1 MDAAFDVWIDKQAP
15 APLCSAGSR
24 GMDAMTRAH
33 VAPRFLAIVAMTFAG
48 ACQVQTTQPDLD
60 GQNVRVVLVH
70 TTDIHS
76 RLLPYPM
83 KVAQTDKTLG
93 LADENGPFGGIAR
106 IAHLSRTIRQRAE
119 RSLHIDTGDVF
130 QGAPIFNVFQGEV
143 EMQALSRIGV
153 DVMTIGNHEF
163 DAGEPNVADR
173 IARFASFPVLA
184 ANYLIDAPLNPTA
197 PPLAD
202 LVMPYHV
209 FQLQGLRVG
218 VIGLGN
224 TSSMSSLVE
233 SPNSLGITPM
243 DAAETTQ
250 FYIDLLRPHVD
261 VIIVA
266 SHLGLTED
274 ERLIPCISGADLV
287 LGGHHHIVLN
297 PPKEILD
304 GQTCHYEVVT
314 RYFDTA
320 CVKGLTGLWREAMA
334 TGQALSGVEGLC
346 DDLLPEMERLVE
358 RVPEVAGGVL
368 PRRDRS
374 AWGTACVDAL
384 SVVPALP
391 PSIASLTGPERGA
404 ALDAYAKDQ
413 AEAACFPLARKMG
426 LRLPPPRKVPLAHS
440 GAFAKYVG
448 DFDAVFS
455 QASPCRDGVDNDEDG
470 LTDLDDPKCTD
481 PLDGSEATPG
491 RQKAQDWDL
500 ASFRY
505 QVHPVDARVPG
516 DRLVEEMLEPYVDLL
531 KEAVPLDQV
540 LGFAPTDA
548 QRFGTLGGDSAL
560 GNAVAA
566 AMQRRKGVETDF
578 ALTNSLG
585 IRSDIY
591 AGPVTVD
598 VLYNV
603 FPFENSITKMYLSG
617 REVVEL
623 FDYVARR
630 SSSRGCQAQAQVA
643 GVRAVLQCGRCD
655 LSRRPPEWPN
665 QRPDAEGCAL
675 DIRINGEPLQLDSQY
690 SVAVNDYIAKGG
702 SGFMVLKR
710 NTTQI
715 NTGVPQRD
723 ALMDFLRAGRP
734 CGDLRACSRD
744 GEGEGGCP
752 SGYRCSCDERAVWD
766 GGSCGTGETCSSG
779 GRCVLATCV
788 EEVSALFA
796 NQCDALS
803 VDSPAGQECRCR
815 QRQAAWKACG
825 TTACIDGT
833 NGIAEDG
840 RLQLLPP

>member
-1 MDAAFDVWIDKQAP
+1 M
-15 APLCSAGSR
+15 
-24 GMDAMTRAH
+24 
-33 VAPRFLAIVAMTFAG
+33 APRNRWPGILAMLVTACAV
-48 ACQVQTTQPDLD
+48 ACQVTTTQPDLE

-106 IAHLSRTIRQRAE
+106 IAHLSRTIRQRAD

-143 EMQALSRIGV
+143 EMLALSRIGV

-184 ANYLIDAPLNPTA
+184 ANYLISPPLSPTA
-197 PPLAD
+197 PPLSD

-209 FQLQGLRVG
+209 FQLQGLRVA

-261 VIIVA
+261 VIIIA
-266 SHLGLTED
+266 SHLGLSED

-297 PPKEILD
+297 PPKEVLD
-304 GQTCHYEVVT
+304 GQSCHYEVVT
-314 RYFDTA
+314 RYFDAA
-320 CVKGLTGLWREAMA
+320 CVKGLSGIWREALLRRSSSA
-334 TGQALSGVEGLC
+334 DVTALC
-346 DDLLPEMERLVE
+346 DDLLPEMARLVD
-358 RVPEVAGGVL
+358 RVPEVTGGVL
-368 PRRDRS
+368 PVRDRPV
-374 AWGTACVDAL
+374 WRQACIEALSSVPAAPASIDAL
-384 SVVPALP
+384 G
-391 PSIASLTGPERGA
+391 TGTREDAIGA
-404 ALDAYAKDQ
+404 FAEDQ
-413 AEAACFPLARKMG
+413 VAGACFSLARKMG

-448 DFDAVFS
+448 DFDAVFR
-455 QASPCRDGVDNDEDG
+455 QASPCDDGVDNDGDG
-470 LTDLDDPKCTD
+470 RTDLEDPKCVD
-481 PLDGSEATPG
+481 ALDGSEATGG
-491 RQKAQDWDL
+491 RQRTQDWEI

-505 QVHPVDARVPG
+505 QVLPVDARVPG
-516 DRLVEEMLEPYVDLL
+516 DRVIEELLEPYVDVL

-540 LGFAPTDA
+540 LGYAPTDA
-548 QRFGTLGGDSAL
+548 KRFGTVGGDSAL

-643 GVRAVLQCGRCD
+643 GVRALLQCGRCD
-655 LSRRPPEWPN
+655 LSRRPAAWPV

-675 DIRINGEPLQLDSQY
+675 DIRINGEALQLDSQY

-723 ALMDFLRAGRP
+723 ALMDFLRGGRP
-734 CGDLRACSRD
+734 CGDLRACTRD

-752 SGYRCSCDERAVWD
+752 SGYRCSCDGRLSWD
-766 GGSCGTGETCSSG
+766 GATCQELAECPGG
-779 GRCVLATCV
+779 GRCVLASCV
-788 EEVSALFA
+788 NDLSAQFD
-796 NQCDALS
+796 QRCQDLS
-803 VDSPAGQECRCR
+803 VDAVEGAECRCR
-815 QRQAAWKACG
+815 QHQAVWLACG
-825 TTACIDGT
+825 QTACIDGT

>member
-1 MDAAFDVWIDKQAP
+1 MNAMPRGLLSSRILAVLAAA
-15 APLCSAGSR
+15 
-24 GMDAMTRAH
+24 
-33 VAPRFLAIVAMTFAG
+33 LAT
-48 ACQVQTTQPDLD
+48 ACQVSTTQPDLD

-106 IAHLSRTIRQRAE
+106 IAHLSRTIRQRAN

-143 EMQALSRIGV
+143 EMRALSRMGV
-153 DVMTIGNHEF
+153 DAMTIGNHEF

-184 ANYLIDAPLNPTA
+184 ANYLIAPPLSPTV

-209 FQLQGLRVG
+209 FQLQGLRVA

-243 DAAETTQ
+243 DAAETAQ
-250 FYIDLLRPHVD
+250 FYIDLLRPQVD

-266 SHLGLTED
+266 SHLGLSED

-297 PPKEILD
+297 PPKQILD
-304 GQTCHYEVVT
+304 GQGCHYEVVT

-320 CVKGLTGLWREAMA
+320 CVKGLAGAWRNAMVRGA
-334 TGQALSGVEGLC
+334 STADVAGLC
-346 DDLLPEMERLVE
+346 DDLLPEMERLVD

-374 AWGTACVDAL
+374 AWRAACLDAL
-384 SVVPALP
+384 SAVPAVP
-391 PSIASLTGPERGA
+391 PAILALGPEEREA
-404 ALDAYAKDQ
+404 AIETYAEDQ
-413 AEAACFPLARKMG
+413 AAAACFPLARQMG
-426 LRLPPPRKVPLAHS
+426 LRLPPSRKVPLAHS

-455 QASPCRDGVDNDEDG
+455 QASPCSDGVDNDEDG
-470 LTDLDDPKCTD
+470 RTDLEDPKCLD
-481 PLDGSEATPG
+481 ALDGSEATPG
-491 RQKAQDWDL
+491 RQRANDWEI
-500 ASFRY
+500 ASYRY
-505 QVHPVDARVPG
+505 QVVPVDARVPG
-516 DRLVEEMLEPYVDLL
+516 DRLTEELLEPYVDVLE
-531 KEAVPLDQV
+531 EAVPLDQV
-540 LGFAPTDA
+540 LGYAPTDA
-548 QRFGTLGGDSAL
+548 KRFGTVGGDSAL
-560 GNAVAA
+560 GNAVAT

-603 FPFENSITKMYLSG
+603 FPFENSITRMYLSG

-655 LSRRPPEWPN
+655 LSRRPAEWPV
-665 QRPDAEGCAL
+665 QRPDAEGCAVE
-675 DIRINGEPLQLDSQY
+675 IRINGEPLQLDSQY

-723 ALMDFLRAGRP
+723 ALMDFLRGGRP
-734 CGDLRACSRD
+734 CGDLRACTRD

-752 SGYRCSCDERAVWD
+752 SGYRCSCEGRMEWQ
-766 GGSCGTGETCSSG
+766 GSVCADLEACPSG
-779 GRCVLATCV
+779 GQCVLAGCV
-788 EEVSALFA
+788 EEVSAQFA
-796 NQCDALS
+796 QRCRDLS
-803 VDSPAGQECRCR
+803 AESPEGVECRCR
-815 QRQAAWKACG
+815 QRQAAWLACG
-825 TTACIDGT
+825 RTACIDGT

-840 RLQLLPP
+840 RLRLLPP